1 MGNFGFDTNRE
12 CTMMGFNCKMSEYAA
27 AIGIATMKKWD
38 EKLKERTRISEWYK
52 QLLQSNGLMKKVAT
66 QKTEAV
72 IQQFMPILCPEE
84 VRNIQVIEELKNRK

>member
-1 MGNFGFDTNRE
+1 
-12 CTMMGFNCKMSEYAA
+12 MMGFNCKMSEYAA

-38 EKLKERTRISEWYK
+38 EKLKERTRISECYK
-52 QLLQSNGLMKKVAT
+52 QLLQSNGLMKKGWQV
-66 QKTEAV
+66 QKTGAV